1 MGDFDSFG
9 KHRAECGTGFVA
21 IHVSERNFLCT
32 SAGIVYE
39 LIPLTVAD
47 SVFNANSQITIIIT
61 TMPTTSV
68 S

>member
-9 KHRAECGTGFVA
+9 KHRAKCGTGFVA
-21 IHVSERNFLCT
+21 IHVSEINFLCT
-32 SAGIVYE
+32 SPGTVYE
-39 LIPLTVAD
+39 SIPLTAKD

-61 TMPTTSV
+61 TMTTTSV